1 MHVLNAYKET
11 VLYVIT
17 LKDLFYLGKVVLGT
31 NIFTCGCEK
40 TSVSLKFTVL
50 CLPIASDKILKKINL
65 LRDLTIYQVMFSLVM
80 IFSSRILEFFGVFKK
95 VRMGNLLKRQKMLVN

>member
-40 TSVSLKFTVL
+40 TLVSLKFTVL
-50 CLPIASDKILKKINL
+50 CLPIASDKI
-65 LRDLTIYQVMFSLVM
+65 
-80 IFSSRILEFFGVFKK
+80 FKK
-95 VRMGNLLKRQKMLVN
+95 NKFAQRFDYLSSDVQSGNDFLKQNS